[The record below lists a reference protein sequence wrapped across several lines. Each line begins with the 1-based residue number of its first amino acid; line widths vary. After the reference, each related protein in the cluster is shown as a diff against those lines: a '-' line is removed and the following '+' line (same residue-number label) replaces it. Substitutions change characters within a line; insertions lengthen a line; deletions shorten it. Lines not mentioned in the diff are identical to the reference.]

1 MSEYISVYNLLL
13 WYFQQRNNRLY
24 RSGYIMVVYLNN
36 RFINTISYYKY
47 LTFLNDFLNSFHKK

>member
-47 LTFLNDFLNSFHKK
+47 LTFLNIIS